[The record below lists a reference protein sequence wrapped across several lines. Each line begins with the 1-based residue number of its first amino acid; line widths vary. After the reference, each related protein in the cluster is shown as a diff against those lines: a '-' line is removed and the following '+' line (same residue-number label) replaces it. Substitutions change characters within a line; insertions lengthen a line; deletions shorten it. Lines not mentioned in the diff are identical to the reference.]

1 MNSKQSISEVFPKYL
16 FWDMDYNA
24 LDVQKDKD
32 IIIPRALFA
41 TTSDTFP
48 SDISKLESLYKKEQ
62 IISVLKN
69 TKERISNKICS
80 MVAQRYHIAEFTRF
94 AK

>member
-1 MNSKQSISEVFPKYL
+1 MKARPSISEVFPPYL
-16 FWDMDYNA
+16 FWDMDYHA

-41 TTSDTFP
+41 TTPDTFP
-48 SDISKLESLYKKEQ
+48 ADISKLESFYKKEQ
-62 IISVLKN
+62 IISVLRN
-69 TKERISNKICS
+69 TRERVSNKICA
-80 MVAQRYHIAEFTRF
+80 MVAERYHIAAFARF